1 MTFSP
6 GRQAESEKKLVMNL
20 YFDNCATSF
29 PKPSAVAEA
38 MSRHLNETGGTYGR
52 SAYPRILQSTRLVEE
67 CRDQIAGILGTAD
80 AGKVIFTANATTA
93 LNLMIQGICKK
104 GGHVLTSSMEH
115 NAIARPLEYLR
126 DKGLI
131 EWDLLDSEQDGRII
145 VGNIAAKLRPD
156 TILVAICHMSNVNG
170 MAQSPGEIKRAI
182 GEIPLLVDASQSLG
196 QHPVEADQ
204 WGIDFL
210 AFTGHKSLMGP
221 TGTGGAYVRHP
232 EMVEPLIFG
241 GTGSGSESLS
251 MPSFVPDRFEAGTPN
266 ITGIHGLNA
275 ALKNRPV
282 SRHST
287 EDFLDLL
294 KEVKRNTTYRVRC
307 AEDSANQ
314 GKLFSVVHHK
324 LSSSDLAQMF
334 YENYGIE
341 CRAGLHCA
349 PLAHRHLGSFPFG
362 DCRFSLSPYHTPEE
376 LSYLAKAIH
385 DVGK

>member
-1 MTFSP
+1 
-6 GRQAESEKKLVMNL
+6 MNL

-38 MSRHLNETGGTYGR
+38 MSKHLNETGGTYGR

-67 CRDQIAGILGTAD
+67 CRDQLAKMMGAAD
-80 AGKVIFTANATTA
+80 AGKIIFTANATTA
-93 LNLMIQGICKK
+93 LNLMIRGICLK

-115 NAIARPLEYLR
+115 NAIARPLEHLR
-126 DKGLI
+126 KMGLI
-131 EWDLLDSEQDGRII
+131 EWELLESEPDGKILTEK
-145 VGNIAAKLRPD
+145 IAAKIRPN

-170 MAQSPGEIKRAI
+170 MAQSPGEIKSVI

-196 QHPVEADQ
+196 QHDVEVDK

-210 AFTGHKSLMGP
+210 AFTGHKSLLGP
-221 TGTGGAYVRHP
+221 TGTGGAFIRYP
-232 EMVEPLIFG
+232 EMVEPLLFG

-251 MPSFVPDRFEAGTPN
+251 MPTFTPDKFEAGTPN

-282 SRHST
+282 SRHSRD
-287 EDFLDLL
+287 DFAALL
-294 KEVKRNTTYRVRC
+294 KEVKLNLNYQVRC
-307 AEDSANQ
+307 AADFASQ
-314 GKLFSVVHHK
+314 GKLFSVVHNT
-324 LSSSDLAQMF
+324 LSGSDLALRF
-334 YENYGIE
+334 YENFGIE

-349 PLAHRHLGSFPFG
+349 PLAHRHLGSFPTG

-376 LSYLAKAIH
+376 LHYLAKAIY